1 MTNKEAIEYLKE
13 VQSRIDLEN
22 GGNTQKIYDAIDMAI
37 GKLQANDEQV
47 ILTHNKELKSIKPE
61 DYRHAFTAVVCGS
74 CKYADVPRNRKPCCS
89 CGWLERESY
98 YEETD
103 NE

>member
-13 VQSRIDLEN
+13 VQSHIDLEN
-22 GGNTQKIYDAIDMAI
+22 GGYTQEMYDAIDMAI

-47 ILTHNKELKSIKPE
+47 ILTHNKELKSIKSE
-61 DYRHAFTAVVCGS
+61 DYRRAFTEVVCGD

-89 CGWLERESY
+89 CCWLERESY
-98 YEETD
+98 YEEAED
-103 NE
+103 D